1 LKLPAVSAATTYLHT
16 AAMELKMTWNSS
28 YVISNSKSKKL
39 QQAMLCID
47 SALQGRDIVMDPET
61 GQKFGIPV
69 F

>member
-1 LKLPAVSAATTYLHT
+1 
-16 AAMELKMTWNSS
+16 MELKMTWNSS

>member
-1 LKLPAVSAATTYLHT
+1 LKLPAAAAAATYLHT
-16 AAMELKMTWNSS
+16 AAMGLQMTWNSS
-28 YVISNSKSKKL
+28 YVISNSNSKKL
-39 QQAMLCID
+39 QQVMLCID